1 VQGAFH
7 SFLVLKE
14 KRKGFDRLSPN
25 GFKDTRNI
33 TDAILPISETAFAK
47 VNLALHVR
55 GRRSDGYH
63 RIETLF
69 AFCEDGDRLS
79 VAEGDGLSLEITGPF
94 AGSLGAGDDNLV
106 LRAARA
112 LAEAAAIAGGARLT
126 LDKRLPV
133 AAGLGGGSA
142 DAAAAL
148 RLLDRW
154 WGAGADEAALIAIAA
169 RLGADVPARLAS
181 RTARGEGR
189 GDELRSA
196 ADEGLAG
203 APLLL
208 VNPGFALATAAVFAA
223 WDGIDRGP
231 LGDWRE
237 GRNDLEPAAIGLAPA
252 IAVVL
257 DALQGAPLARMSG
270 SGATCFA
277 LFERDADR
285 DRAAAALAAARP
297 EWWLMPTRLRG

>member
-1 VQGAFH
+1 M
-7 SFLVLKE
+7 S
-14 KRKGFDRLSPN
+14 SP
-25 GFKDTRNI
+25 
-33 TDAILPISETAFAK
+33 SETAFAK

-55 GRRSDGYH
+55 GRRTDGYH

-69 AFCEDGDRLS
+69 AFCDEGDRLS
-79 VAEGDGLSLEITGPF
+79 VADGDGLSLAITGPF
-94 AGSLGAGDDNLV
+94 AGSLGAGKDNLV

-112 LAEAAAIAGGARLT
+112 LAEAAGIAGGARLT

-154 WGAGADEAALIAIAA
+154 WGTGADEADLLAIAA
-169 RLGADVPARLAS
+169 RLGADVPACLAS

-189 GDELRSA
+189 GDTLRPA
-196 ADEGLAG
+196 AEEGLAG

-208 VNPGFALATAAVFAA
+208 VNPGVALATAAVFAG
-223 WDGIDRGP
+223 WDGVDRGP

-237 GRNDLEPAAIGLAPA
+237 GRNDLEPAAIRLAPV
-252 IAVVL
+252 IADLL
-257 DALQGAPLARMSG
+257 DVLQGAPFARMSG
-270 SGATCFA
+270 SGASCFA
-277 LFERDADR
+277 LFECDAER
-285 DRAAAALAAARP
+285 DRSAAALAAGRP
-297 EWWLMPTRLRG
+297 EWWVMPTRLRG